1 MKRIFQI
8 FSVVFL
14 FCLLFTGCT
23 SEDHKEPDN
32 TQDQSGAPIREDEM
46 PDKAN
51 DDDFDIEFGPE
62 G

>member
-23 SEDHKEPDN
+23 SED
-32 TQDQSGAPIREDEM
+32 QSGAPIIDYEM

-51 DDDFDIEFGPE
+51 DYDFDIEFVPE

>member
-32 TQDQSGAPIREDEM
+32 TQDQSGAPIIDYEM

-51 DDDFDIEFGPE
+51 GYDFDIEFVPE